1 MDEVVTETGLPAATE
16 KLIARALDEGSIR
29 AGYTARDVGP
39 MMCSLAATMV
49 THPEYDWNRMLTVM
63 LDGIRATER
72 EPLP

>member
-1 MDEVVTETGLPAATE
+1 
-16 KLIARALDEGSIR
+16 
-29 AGYTARDVGP
+29 
-39 MMCSLAATMV
+39 MV